1 MKELWTLD
9 NKNTPLASL
18 VASGLKVFLA
28 VTLGAAIASA
38 CSSLVKLQ
46 SEYPKTSYYRLDYRL
61 APPSQTAQPLRTT
74 PEERVREIVLVKGFA
89 IDSEFDTDHLLAFTP
104 SAEIQRYQYHRWISE
119 PRELVTAFVINRLQA
134 SELFSGGVFAEASG
148 VMPTVE
154 LEGRIVEYAGKNAA
168 GANGA
173 VLTMH
178 VAVRRI
184 TDTSSAQTILFQ
196 KTYSQSVARLS
207 DSAASIPP
215 ALSLALAAATDSL
228 CKDVAQALRRK

>member
-1 MKELWTLD
+1 MKEFWTLG
-9 NKNTPLASL
+9 NNITPLASL
-18 VASGLKVFLA
+18 GASGLKVFFW
-28 VTLGAAIASA
+28 VTLGASVVSA

-61 APPSQTAQPLRTT
+61 APPAQLLLS
-74 PEERVREIVLVKGFA
+74 PEQRLPEIVFVKGFS
-89 IDSEFDTDHLLAFTP
+89 IDSEFDTDHILAFTP

-134 SELFSGGVFAEASG
+134 SELFSGGVFAETSG
-148 VMPTVE
+148 VIPTVE

-196 KTYSQSVARLS
+196 KTYSQSVARSS

-228 CKDVAQALRRK
+228 GKDIVQALRRK